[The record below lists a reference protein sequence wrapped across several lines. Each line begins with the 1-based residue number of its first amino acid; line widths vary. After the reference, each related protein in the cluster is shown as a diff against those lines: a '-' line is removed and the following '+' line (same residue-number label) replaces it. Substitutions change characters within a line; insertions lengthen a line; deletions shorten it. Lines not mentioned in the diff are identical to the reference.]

1 MIRLKLTAAYNGAA
15 FMGSQQQPTTT
26 QTVIGTLMIAL
37 RRLQIDSAPL
47 GSGRTDRGVHA
58 THQIFHLDVPDFW
71 DNTSRLK
78 EMLNLQLPSSLRIN
92 RIEIV
97 NPDFHARFSAKQRTY
112 RYIIRE
118 GIPNPF
124 EADFVTFV
132 PKLNTH
138 AIIDAIGAFEGV
150 HDFEYFKKS
159 GSDVKHH
166 TRIIRRAYA
175 YTHQGHLIL
184 VFKANSFLRSQIR
197 LMVGFLLRISEG
209 KATKE
214 QLIEQLNR
222 TKRHST
228 DIAPHNGLYLTQIK
242 Y

>member
-1 MIRLKLTAAYNGAA
+1 MIRLKITAAYNGAA
-15 FMGSQQQPTTT
+15 FMGSQQQATTT

-37 RRLQIDSAPL
+37 QRLQIDSAPVA
-47 GSGRTDRGVHA
+47 SGRTDRGVHA
-58 THQIFHLDVPDFW
+58 THQVFHLDVPDFW
-71 DNTSRLK
+71 DNTTRLK

-92 RIEIV
+92 RIEIAD
-97 NPDFHARFSAKQRTY
+97 PHFHARFSAKERTY
-112 RYIIRE
+112 RYVIRE

-124 EADFVTFV
+124 EADFITFV
-132 PKLNTH
+132 PKLNRE
-138 AIIDAIGAFEGV
+138 AIIDAVGAFVGT
-150 HDFEYFKKS
+150 HDFDYFKKS

-166 TRIIRRAYA
+166 TRIIYRSYA
-175 YTHQGHLIL
+175 YTHQGHFII

-222 TKRHST
+222 TKRHCT
-228 DIAPHNGLYLTQIK
+228 DTAPHNGLYLTRIA

>member
-1 MIRLKLTAAYNGAA
+1 MIRLKITAAYNGAA

-37 RRLQIDSAPL
+37 RRLQIDASPV

-71 DNTSRLK
+71 DNTTRLR
-78 EMLNLQLPSSLRIN
+78 EMLNLQLPTALRIS
-92 RIEIV
+92 RIEIAD
-97 NPDFHARFSAKQRTY
+97 PDFHARFSAKQRTY
-112 RYIIRE
+112 RYILKE
-118 GIPNPF
+118 GESNPF
-124 EADFVTFV
+124 EGDFITFV
-132 PKLNTH
+132 PKLDTQ
-138 AIIDAIGAFEGV
+138 AIIDAVGAFEGV

-166 TRIIRRAYA
+166 TRIMHRAYA
-175 YTHQGHLIL
+175 YSHQGHFII

-209 KATKE
+209 KSTKE
-214 QLIEQLNR
+214 QLIEQLSR
-222 TKRHST
+222 VKRHST
-228 DIAPHNGLYLTQIK
+228 DTAPHNGLYLTRIS